1 MAILSMEARM
11 AGKKQFPYGGWQY
24 VFKKAGVLDKPLYLT
39 FSTEEEGDAYA
50 AKLEALL
57 ERGIVPLEHRRAE
70 KVLTIA
76 DLIGEYTRD
85 AHPSPKDVGSL
96 NTLIPVMGGT
106 RLSEINAAWV
116 DQWIQKMKRIDKVAP
131 TTIQAKVGA
140 LARATDW
147 GMRKSLLTM
156 PDHALRSL
164 PNGYAQYTKADAAAA
179 GVARKDTE
187 RDRRLEP
194 GEWEKILG
202 VLAIGVLPR
211 KQRPLVL
218 EGRRDKIALKCIM
231 VLAVETAMRMREMFT
246 LRWNQVDLSKKTIF
260 LDKTKNGDKRQV
272 PMSSVAIAELSAFKP
287 EVVDSGD
294 LVFPFLQGEETA
306 RALHATTDFLSK
318 LFIDIFEQAGVNG
331 LLFHDLRHEATSRLF
346 ERTSLSET
354 QIMKITGH
362 KSHRMLM
369 RYANLRGSTLADAL
383 W

>member
-1 MAILSMEARM
+1 MASKR
-11 AGKKQFPYGGWQY
+11 QFPNGTWQY
-24 VFKKAGVLDKPLYLT
+24 RFKCKDVLDKPLYLT

-57 ERGIVPLEHRRAE
+57 ARGIVPLEHKRSE

-76 DLIGEYTRD
+76 DLVGEYERD
-85 AHPSPKDVGSL
+85 AHPSVKDLGSL
-96 NTLIPVMGGT
+96 RTIVPVHGHT
-106 RLSEINAAWV
+106 RLDEINSAWV
-116 DQWIQKMKRIDKVAP
+116 DQWITQMKRIDKVAP

-147 GMRKSLLTM
+147 GMRKGFLTM

-164 PNGYAQYTKADAAAA
+164 PNGYAQYTKSDAAAA
-179 GVARKDTE
+179 GVSRKDNE
-187 RDRRLEP
+187 RDRRLEY
-194 GEWEKILG
+194 GEWEKILE
-202 VLAIGVLPR
+202 VLATGVLPR
-211 KQRPLVL
+211 TQRPLVL
-218 EGRRDKIALKCIM
+218 EGRRDKVALKCIM
-231 VLAVETAMRMREMFT
+231 VLAVESAMRLREMFT
-246 LRWNQVDLSKKTIF
+246 LRWSQVDMSKKTVF

-272 PMSSVAIAELSAFKP
+272 PLSTVALAELRAFQPSSVDP
-287 EVVDSGD
+287 TD
-294 LVFPFLQGEETA
+294 LVFPFLQGDESA

-318 LFIDIFEQAGVNG
+318 LFVDIFEQAGAKG